1 MAVNKAT
8 LGNRVLIDLTSDTVT
23 PATLLRGSTA
33 HDKSGEIITGAFL
46 SGYPNNFELDEYL
59 EDSSGNVIADSG
71 NAAVVSAIAY
81 TRT

>member
-1 MAVNKAT
+1 MSFRLNGKT
-8 LGNRVLIDLTSDTVT
+8 
-23 PATLLRGSTA
+23 
-33 HDKSGEIITGAFL
+33 ITGAFL